1 MMAEDSGSMA
11 ASDEVGTE
19 EKSADPTLAELEE
32 EGDIAADYVEEL
44 LDICDL
50 DGDIDIDVREGRAF
64 ISVSSE
70 DETSNLDVLADSPTV
85 AALQELTRLAVQ
97 TRTNHF
103 SRVILDVQNS
113 RARRIV
119 ELTSLVDDA
128 RATLESGTARVALSP
143 MSSYERKI
151 VHDLAAERGMD
162 SESDGQGRQRHVVL
176 SLAEGH

>member
-1 MMAEDSGSMA
+1 M
-11 ASDEVGTE
+11 
-19 EKSADPTLAELEE
+19 
-32 EGDIAADYVEEL
+32 
-44 LDICDL
+44 
-50 DGDIDIDVREGRAF
+50 
-64 ISVSSE
+64 
-70 DETSNLDVLADSPTV
+70 
-85 AALQELTRLAVQ
+85 
-97 TRTNHF
+97 
-103 SRVILDVQNS
+103 QNS